1 MLTHFSVMP
10 GLDPGMTEMSKPFW
24 VAPGSPGQARGCPVE
39 EKSQPKRV
47 YLGSIFY
54 FIVILGLDPR
64 IQGLSK
70 QFSVAPGLPGQAR
83 Q

>member
-1 MLTHFSVMP
+1 MRGITPQSVMP
-10 GLDPGMTEMSKPFW
+10 GLDSRLAVKEKP
-24 VAPGSPGQARGCPVE
+24 
-39 EKSQPKRV
+39 QPKRV
-47 YLGSIFY
+47 YLRFLFY

-70 QFSVAPGLPGQAR
+70 QLLVAPGLPGQAR

>member
-1 MLTHFSVMP
+1 MP
-10 GLDPGMTEMSKPFW
+10 GLDPRLS
-24 VAPGSPGQARGCPVE
+24 GSG
-39 EKSQPKRV
+39 KSQPKRV
-47 YLGSIFY
+47 YLELIFY

-70 QFSVAPGLPGQAR
+70 RFSVAPGLPGQAR